1 MDIKNVTIIGAGVLG
16 SQIAFQVAFH
26 GYNVILYDINEEAVS
41 AGRAKLYKLVGI
53 YGDYFNNVEQAE
65 QSINRLTLTSDLNK
79 AVADADLMIE
89 SVPEVKEIK
98 IDFYQKVAKIAPE
111 KTIFATNS
119 STMLPSDFRAYTGR
133 PEKFL
138 ALHFANEVWKNNTAE
153 VMGHSETDRKYEE
166 ELLDFAEK
174 IGMLPI
180 HVKKEQPGYIV
191 NALLVPLLHAA
202 ELLYANDIGEI
213 EDIDRAWMAATGS
226 PAGPFAMLDVVGLS
240 TAYNIAKMASVDN
253 SQMESAAA
261 MLKKYVDAGKLG
273 TSTGEG
279 FYKYP
284 NPTYKEFFKNA
295 ND

>member
-41 AGRAKLYKLVGI
+41 AGRAKLDKLVGI

-284 NPTYKEFFKNA
+284 NPTYREFFKNA

>member
-41 AGRAKLYKLVGI
+41 AGRAKLDKLVGI

-284 NPTYKEFFKNA
+284 NPTYREFFKNV
-295 ND
+295 NG

>member
-41 AGRAKLYKLVGI
+41 AGRAKLDKLVGI

-153 VMGHSETDRKYEE
+153 VMGHSETDIKYEE

-284 NPTYKEFFKNA
+284 NPTYREFFKNA